1 MEQLVFFPHSIVEF
15 RAKKNKYCRP
25 IALFPSKTVTNGIL
39 KIPSTKYVGLKSQH
53 VHCCELSYI
62 FKFTHSKSFK
72 SKVILS
78 SVKYS
83 SAGVYCVVNE
93 DIET

>member
-1 MEQLVFFPHSIVEF
+1 MLVLNHNTF
-15 RAKKNKYCRP
+15 
-25 IALFPSKTVTNGIL
+25 IA
-39 KIPSTKYVGLKSQH
+39 
-53 VHCCELSYI
+53 VHELSYI